1 MSKYPIGFNT
11 NPYQD
16 TTQQPTVADFKEEIL
31 PKKSVVSVYFPS
43 KGVNYAY
50 YNDLFDLKVGDLV
63 YVDGKLEGIKGQVTQ
78 VNYSFKIDL
87 SLYRKVTE
95 LIDTKCSG
103 DFFVTYS
110 HFITF
115 DKNALPKDKISPW
128 FKPTDTKTKF
138 ATGIDTSGSFS
149 LDNLSE
155 LGICQKAAERG
166 HSYYMDNRVSYLCVD
181 RGKGYAIVEGTE
193 VYEVEFLVEDG
204 IVSNLNCSCFCTGV
218 CKHQFATMLQLKETL
233 EEIFKNY
240 IKNYNFY
247 FAAISKTTFA
257 NMVLNKR
264 HTGSLHIDI

>member
-11 NPYQD
+11 NLYQD
-16 TTQQPTVADFKEEIL
+16 TTQESQVADFKEQIL
-31 PKKSVVSVYFPS
+31 PRKSVVSVFFPS

-63 YVDGKLEGIKGQVTQ
+63 YVDGKLMGIQGQVTQ
-78 VNYSFKIDL
+78 VNYSFKIDI

-95 LIDTKCSG
+95 LIDTTCSG
-103 DFFVTYS
+103 DFFITYS

-115 DKNALPKDKISPW
+115 DRNTLSKDKISPW
-128 FKPTDTKTKF
+128 FKPTDTKTKYV
-138 ATGIDTSGSFS
+138 TGTDTSRSFS

-155 LGICQKAAERG
+155 LGVCQRAAERG

-181 RGKGYAIVEGTE
+181 RGKGYAIVEGTDT
-193 VYEVEFLVEDG
+193 YEVEFSVEDG
-204 IVSNLNCSCFCTGV
+204 VVDNLVCSCFCTGV

-233 EEIFKNY
+233 EEISKNY

-247 FAAISKTTFA
+247 FAAISKTAFA
-257 NMVLNKR
+257 NMVLHRR